1 MILGG
6 KLPGKVGR
14 CRFLF
19 CKLFL
24 QYRGKIAVMLS
35 FFLLATSLL
44 SESMVSF
51 DPLCGIAARKETM
64 KLAGLRLR
72 VIWTLPV
79 FSYLNLDKIE
89 RKNWARSVKRVCLFS
104 YLNLGKIERKNWARS
119 VKRVRASFLLPWFT
133 HDRDKKLRAGA
144 RSLRRAPFYLPKYFY
159 YVGDIAWQYLRNIDK
174 STLRSGAHGWAPY
187 AHRNLWFRDAH
198 FCPNTEEREQLCCL
212 FSSRKM
218 Q

>member
-35 FFLLATSLL
+35 FFILATSLL

-51 DPLCGIAARKETM
+51 DHACGIAARKETM

-72 VIWTLPV
+72 VIWTLPF
-79 FSYLNLDKIE
+79 FSYLNLV
-89 RKNWARSVKRVCLFS
+89 RSKE
-104 YLNLGKIERKNWARS
+104 K
-119 VKRVRASFLLPWFT
+119 
-133 HDRDKKLRAGA
+133 
-144 RSLRRAPFYLPKYFY
+144 
-159 YVGDIAWQYLRNIDK
+159 
-174 STLRSGAHGWAPY
+174 
-187 AHRNLWFRDAH
+187 
-198 FCPNTEEREQLCCL
+198 TEHVA
-212 FSSRKM
+212 
-218 Q
+218 